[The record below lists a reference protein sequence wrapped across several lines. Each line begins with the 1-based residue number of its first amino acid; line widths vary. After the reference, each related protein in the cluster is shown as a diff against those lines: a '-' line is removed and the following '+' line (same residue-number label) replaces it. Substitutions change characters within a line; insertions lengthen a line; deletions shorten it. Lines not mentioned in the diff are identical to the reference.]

1 MLIAMGVSFPAT
13 PEGLNVNSNEC
24 FISHNPVGVE
34 VKSNECFISHNPVGA
49 EVKSNECFISRN
61 PALGLGRTG
70 FVVGV
75 CGCWGT

>member
-34 VKSNECFISHNPVGA
+34 VKSNECFIS
-49 EVKSNECFISRN
+49 RN
-61 PALGLGRTG
+61 PALGLGRSG
-70 FVVGV
+70 FVVWV
-75 CGCWGT
+75 